1 MWGNNRAALL
11 PAKSKTSLRLAAT
24 ERSPVL
30 DVPYRRHLQ
39 FRGNRLELVLRT
51 VRGRIRSA
59 SPTSSTI
66 PSRPRACA
74 TSPGENVGVVLV
86 LRFPHFSPLCRRE
99 CNNLFSRPQ
108 YCFLIAANP
117 MTLTLELPPDL
128 EAGLVAHARAEG
140 LSPELFVQH
149 LLRDQ
154 VSVPLPDEMTPAQ
167 RAQAWLDSVIGLPWT
182 PPLSDE
188 AISRESMYGDRG

>member
-1 MWGNNRAALL
+1 MVIDNLNLSGTAGS
-11 PAKSKTSLRLAAT
+11 PGKTNAELTRIEYCPLRLPDRASRDIPVPA
-24 ERSPVL
+24 RSPSVWSIGRSN
-30 DVPYRRHLQ
+30 DQGQPEVQ
-39 FRGNRLELVLRT
+39 SVFQMSRGQ
-51 VRGRIRSA
+51 RG
-59 SPTSSTI
+59 
-66 PSRPRACA
+66 
-74 TSPGENVGVVLV
+74 VGT
-86 LRFPHFSPLCRRE
+86 SPLCRWE

-108 YCFLIAANP
+108 YCVVIEVNP

-140 LSPELFVQH
+140 LSPEIFVQH

-154 VSVPLPDEMTPAQ
+154 VSVPLPEEMTPAQ
-167 RAQAWLDSVIGLPWT
+167 RAQAWRDSVIGLPWT

>member
-1 MWGNNRAALL
+1 MYRTGDISSSGGIVSNSCSEPSGGGFAVPPRRPAQSPRVPAHVPLHRAKMWALCL
-11 PAKSKTSLRLAAT
+11 SCGFPIS
-24 ERSPVL
+24 
-30 DVPYRRHLQ
+30 RR
-39 FRGNRLELVLRT
+39 FVAG
-51 VRGRIRSA
+51 SA
-59 SPTSSTI
+59 I
-66 PSRPRACA
+66 I
-74 TSPGENVGVVLV
+74 
-86 LRFPHFSPLCRRE
+86 
-99 CNNLFSRPQ
+99 LFSRPQ